1 MAWLARGNIKSISLY
16 SYSTLL
22 RQAKTLTTTPILSK
36 KLNFPLTPDEM
47 PRSGGIAT
55 MMRLPIEKSAKG
67 LDACF
72 VGVPFDSGASYRV
85 GTR

>member
-1 MAWLARGNIKSISLY
+1 MISSIIRGLQKTKLLQVRGLATSMAAG
-16 SYSTLL
+16 
-22 RQAKTLTTTPILSK
+22 K
-36 KLNFPLTPDEM
+36 KFNFPLSPDEM

-55 MMRLPIEKSAKG
+55 MMRLPFEKTAKG

-72 VGVPFDSGASYRV
+72 VGVPFDSGASNRV